1 MAYDIVKHIEQICA
15 KCTIN
20 RSINIIIV
28 LQISIKFHFSANI
41 PLVIIFF
48 LNISQEVI
56 ISENT
61 QHNFECLFQKAS
73 DFKFFLIL
81 FVNIS

>member
-1 MAYDIVKHIEQICA
+1 MAYYIVKHIEQTCA
-15 KCTIN
+15 KRTIN
-20 RSINIIIV
+20 RSVNIIIV
-28 LQISIKFHFSANI
+28 LQISIKLHFSANI

-61 QHNFECLFQKAS
+61 QYNFECLFQKAS
-73 DFKFFLIL
+73 DFNFFSYS
-81 FVNIS
+81 FC